1 MLSAAQ
7 CEILKI
13 EENISKLC
21 AERNCE
27 IVSNFTKNLGTLN
40 GNFSQLGM
48 WKLKNQL
55 VPKDVDPPMAK
66 QDKHG
71 NLITAPEALKNLYL
85 ETYVERLKHREI
97 RPELKNNYL
106 KKMELWEMRFSH
118 LRTRS
123 TDAWTKKNNNS
134 RDPAGLIN
142 EIFKPPVMVRD
153 LEDALLQLINGIQK
167 WSTFS
172 HLKY

>member
-40 GNFSQLGM
+40 GNFSQLVM

-55 VPKDVDPPMAK
+55 VPKDVDSPMAK

-71 NLITAPEALKNLYL
+71 NLITAPEALKNL
-85 ETYVERLKHREI
+85 RPMLK
-97 RPELKNNYL
+97 
-106 KKMELWEMRFSH
+106 
-118 LRTRS
+118 
-123 TDAWTKKNNNS
+123 D
-134 RDPAGLIN
+134 
-142 EIFKPPVMVRD
+142 
-153 LEDALLQLINGIQK
+153 
-167 WSTFS
+167 
-172 HLKY
+172 